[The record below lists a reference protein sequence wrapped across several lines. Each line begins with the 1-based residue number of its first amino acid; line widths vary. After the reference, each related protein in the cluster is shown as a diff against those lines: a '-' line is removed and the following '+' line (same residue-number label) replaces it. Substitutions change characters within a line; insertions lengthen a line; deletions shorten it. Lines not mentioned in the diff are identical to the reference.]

1 MTELPDE
8 LFDDLQARV
17 KAGAEFLDT
26 HQPDW
31 REKVDPSVLE
41 MYECKRCVL
50 GQLFD
55 ELAMEEN
62 WGHGYSYGICRFL
75 ADTGWDEKDLGF
87 DLPDVYCWER
97 PYRDW
102 DESAW
107 QTLNDLWVKEIQR

>member
-17 KAGAEFLDT
+17 KSGAEFLDT

-31 REKVDPSVLE
+31 REKVDPSVLM
-41 MYECKRCVL
+41 MYSCHSCVL
-50 GQLFD
+50 GQLFADLFD
-55 ELAMEEN
+55 EEDFS
-62 WGHGYSYGICRFL
+62 HGYAYGVQWYVR
-75 ADTGWDEKDLGF
+75 ANGQDENDLGF

-107 QTLNDLWVKEIQR
+107 QTLNDLWIKEIQR